1 MVDVI
6 LHHHDVVL
14 QTEQRENCVSAGIR
28 DEEAPPVGTELVTR
42 FHMQSEV

>member
-1 MVDVI
+1 MW
-6 LHHHDVVL
+6 
-14 QTEQRENCVSAGIR
+14 EGPPGRENCVSAGIR